1 MTLFETYS
9 PWSFFVD
16 LGLISLLLLVGQ
28 VLRAKVKLVQK
39 LFIPPSL
46 IAGLLGLALGP
57 NGLGWLPFSGEL
69 GTYASILIAIVFA
82 ALPLSSTT
90 APLKE
95 IVRTTGPMWAYAQLG
110 MLLQWGIVGLFG
122 LLVVNLIWPE
132 LHTGFAMMFPVGFYG
147 GHGTAAAVGAAFEG
161 LDWEEARSLGMMTA
175 TIGVIC
181 AIGGGL
187 IAIKWAT
194 RKGHTSYISDFS
206 ELPDELRSGLIPA
219 SKRTSIGETTTSS
232 ISIDSLTFHIAL
244 VAIAALMGYLCNRG
258 VKAVWPMLELPVFSC
273 AFVFGILLKRLLDAT
288 RASQYVCPQT
298 TKRIGSVATDL
309 LVAFG
314 VASIKLSVIVK
325 YAVPLLVLLIV
336 GTAIVVFITFYFGR
350 RLSQNNWFER
360 TIFAWGW
367 WTGTMA
373 MGIALLR
380 IVDPKSTSKAMD
392 DYALAYL
399 PIAPIEIALIT
410 LLPILYSN
418 GMGVW
423 LIVGC
428 LALAAITILIAW
440 RMKWFVKK

>member
-16 LGLISLLLLVGQ
+16 LGLISLLVGQ